1 MVAWQLTQN
10 MIKEGT
16 NYMTEQKNEQA
27 NPEKVIGML
36 LQQISS
42 LSLQLAITQ
51 SKLYDMQQQLQSA
64 KGE

>member
-1 MVAWQLTQN
+1 
-10 MIKEGT
+10 
-16 NYMTEQKNEQA
+16 MTEQKNEQA